1 MVRTLLQRC
10 ACVGVTTV
18 CVRVRRGVCVSV
30 CIGGAYI
37 AAEGCVCACMKV
49 GLSVQ

>member
-1 MVRTLLQRC
+1 MVRTLLQRY
-10 ACVGVTTV
+10 ACVGVTTM

-30 CIGGAYI
+30 FIDGAYI
-37 AAEGCVCACMKV
+37 ATKGCVCACMRV